1 MIPTRITLKGVK
13 LGLIEAGGVHVEPSP
28 AGLAGE
34 LESSATRAGRRL
46 TVEAVAA
53 METVGAVWSMFRAWG
68 LDPSKYRPSSEAL
81 LRRVAQGKGL
91 TPISNVVD
99 IVNLAQIE
107 TGWPMGGYDLGR
119 IHPPVTLRLGEAD
132 EKYEGIGRRVWH
144 LAGRP
149 VLADEAGPFGS
160 PISDSTRTMVSNET
174 RALWVVIFA
183 PGTSADAAIDRTLAR
198 LEERLGQWAAGQNI
212 RRNISPPAA
221 GESV

>member
-1 MIPTRITLKGVK
+1 MIPVRIALKGIK
-13 LGLIEAGGVHVEPSP
+13 LGLLEADAMQVEPASARLVEETGSVVGP
-28 AGLAGE
+28 LAV
-34 LESSATRAGRRL
+34 RL

-53 METVGAVWSMFRAWG
+53 MDAVRAVRSMFREWG

-107 TGWPMGGYDLGR
+107 TGWPMGAYDRSR
-119 IHPPVTLRLGEAD
+119 IQPPVTLRLGQTE

-149 VLADEAGPFGS
+149 MLADESGPFGS
-160 PISDSTRTMVSNET
+160 PISDSTRTMVSAG
-174 RALWVVIFA
+174 RRDLLVVIFA
-183 PGTSADAAIDRTLAR
+183 PLAAADAALDRA
-198 LEERLGQWAAGQNI
+198 LERMEQRIGRWAGGQAI
-212 RRNISPPAA
+212 HREISLPGA
-221 GESV
+221 GESA